1 MARKFLTPIDLT
13 GLELTNFKVQNLGT
27 DPSAYGKGHTYYN
40 TAHNE
45 LRVYDGSQWVA
56 VGGAVEFGTT
66 SSRPVAGN
74 AGRVYADTQT
84 YTWYLDNGTS
94 WIQIG
99 VNADDVASAISAAAL
114 TSTDGLSEGTTNLY
128 YTNSRVDTELS
139 NTFGISKSGSD
150 LVINPSGGSSFI
162 GSNSDTNNRIATI
175 GDLTSGSVQS
185 VTGTTNQITAT
196 TTLEAVTLNL
206 PLDVK
211 IDQSLQI
218 GGWNDADNGFITVK
232 NYLGTNVLEV
242 NSNLSPNDQ
251 YHGYNTYTNATGVIN
266 INSFVNLSSEGNT
279 PAGFLY
285 VNANGGA
292 STYPTVHLEATGD
305 LALRAGANG
314 NDGNIILYTGS
325 TSGPGTGKVY
335 IGWNNAGGAGANASN
350 QVATIGDINDTKYV
364 TSVDTNIFNV
374 DSGTLQ
380 LNSVVNDINGE
391 IHLKKNEYWIDGD
404 TGTQYG
410 VVVANQYSGH
420 FNVVAVGRDL
430 ELEAQSGNTIW
441 LNTTGTVAA
450 TYNGDYNAFAV
461 DTGAA
466 VTTVRNRLETVNND
480 GYVTISSNG
489 NNESL
494 TFNSAYYDQYVGAIK
509 TDGTG
514 FKIEGGSSG
523 LTISTTGN
531 DITLSP
537 DSNLQ
542 VNSDLYVN
550 GNHSLHV
557 AGGIYSGG
565 ADYEYDGYLQIKDA
579 NGNNVVVMGGNN
591 GDGYIETH
599 GVVNLYQGYN
609 TNGGAQY
616 AAIGSDGDN
625 NLIINAYNNNLVLQA
640 DSSKAY
646 ISYVDPANK
655 IIVQS
660 DLTALSSGLDW
671 KQAANLLMDAAEV
684 TALGVTVDGGFLTS
698 SITDGTFTIDSHSI
712 TNAQVGYRLLVVGTG
727 DERDGIWEISAVA
740 ELNWTATRPVDADVY
755 SELIGAAIFIEEGTK
770 YAATSWVQ
778 NNHYITNFTSQTWNQ
793 FSGQGTYTAGNGID
807 ISGRAISVKIN
818 GDTLSESGSG
828 LSVNLA
834 DGGGLS
840 TDGGV
845 YVMTHNGIIV
855 DGGGY
860 VTVDTNVVARKY
872 SQDITYTGTPT
883 TPFSIVHNLDTKHVQ
898 VTVFEIATG
907 EDVVVDIARPDNNT
921 ITVDFA
927 VIPGSGEYT
936 VVVVG

>member
-211 IDQSLQI
+211 IDQSLQV

-305 LALRAGANG
+305 LALRAGASDSHA

-325 TSGPGTGKVY
+325 TSGSGTGKVY
-335 IGWNNAGGAGANASN
+335 IGWNNNGGAGANASN
-350 QVATIGDINDTKYV
+350 QVATIGDVNDAKFI
-364 TSVDTNIFNV
+364 TSVDSNNFTV
-374 DSGTLQ
+374 DAGQ
-380 LNSVVNDINGE
+380 L
-391 IHLKKNEYWIDGD
+391 L
-404 TGTQYG
+404 
-410 VVVANQYSGH
+410 
-420 FNVVAVGRDL
+420 
-430 ELEAQSGNTIW
+430 
-441 LNTTGTVAA
+441 LNTTIYTNTVSSTNTGADNFFLRGGYSNINLNSD
-450 TYNGDYNAFAV
+450 TGNIELNPDGVVNVHSDLFVTDGHNLTVGNNAFV
-461 DTGAA
+461 K
-466 VTTVRNRLETVNND
+466 
-480 GYVTISSNG
+480 Y
-489 NNESL
+489 
-494 TFNSAYYDQYVGAIK
+494 
-509 TDGTG
+509 
-514 FKIEGGSSG
+514 G
-523 LTISTTGN
+523 LYT
-531 DITLSP
+531 
-537 DSNLQ
+537 
-542 VNSDLYVN
+542 
-550 GNHSLHV
+550 
-557 AGGIYSGG
+557 GG
-565 ADYEYDGYLQIKDA
+565 ATTA
-579 NGNNVVVMGGNN
+579 T
-591 GDGYIETH
+591 DGYITLQDASGADLVTLSGTSGTGHIQTH
-599 GVVNLYQGYN
+599 GDLTFYTGY
-609 TNGGAQY
+609 
-616 AAIGSDGDN
+616 SDGGTEYGQLSYDGDK
-625 NLIINAYNNNLVLQA
+625 NLVINANFNNLVLQS
-640 DSSKAY
+640 DSSSAY
-646 ISYVDPANK
+646 IGSVAPDNK
-655 IIVQS
+655 IVKYS
-660 DLTALSSGLDW
+660 DLAALSAGFDW
-671 KQAANLLMDAAEV
+671 KQAANLLYDASSPVLTGDTV
-684 TALGVTVDGGFLTS
+684 TSPLVIDGHLALGTAEAGVYRVLIINSDNAGIYTYNVAGTTWTLDRS
-698 SITDGTFTIDSHSI
+698 S
-712 TNAQVGYRLLVVGTG
+712 
-727 DERDGIWEISAVA
+727 
-740 ELNWTATRPVDADVY
+740 DADTY
-755 SELIGAAIFIEEGTK
+755 QKLIGAAIFIEEGTK
-770 YAATSWVQ
+770 YGATSWVQ
-778 NNHYITNFTSQTWNQ
+778 NNHYLTDFTGQTWHQ
-793 FSGQGTYTAGNGID
+793 FSGAGTYTEGYGIAID
-807 ISGRAISVKIN
+807 GTAISVKL
-818 GDTLSESGSG
+818 DSDSLSESASGLKVNYQTNYGLDNDGGLYVKTGQGITFDGSG
-828 LSVNLA
+828 NVA
-834 DGGGLS
+834 
-840 TDGGV
+840 
-845 YVMTHNGIIV
+845 I
-855 DGGGY
+855 
-860 VTVDTNVVARKY
+860 DTNVVARKY
-872 SQDITYTGTPT
+872 STDLTYSGSPVSTFTVTHG
-883 TPFSIVHNLDTKHVQ
+883 LGTKHVQ
-898 VTVFEIATG
+898 VTVFEKATG
-907 EDVVVDIARPDNNT
+907 EDVIVDVTRPTTD
-921 ITVDFA
+921 TVQIDFA
-927 VIPGSGEYT
+927 VAPDSNAYT
-936 VVVVG
+936 VVVIG